1 MTAADNQPTESA
13 SASASEPGSATN
25 GDITHPVVLD
35 ASVITRLARE
45 LHSYPDAL
53 AFVDQYTAMLTD
65 RITAIHTELTGP
77 GTDDQ
82 LSALLSLHASSAMTG
97 ATQLHHT
104 TQQAITALTTGT
116 PPAHYAQTLHQ
127 RLTLEADGFITAYTR
142 FRTQAPGNKGHK
154 GRA

>member
-1 MTAADNQPTESA
+1 MTAADNEPTESA

-35 ASVITRLARE
+35 VSVITRLARE
-45 LHSYPDAL
+45 LQSYPDAL
-53 AFVDQYTAMLTD
+53 AFVDQYTAMLND

-77 GTDDQ
+77 ATDDQ

-104 TQQAITALTTGT
+104 TDEALAVLTTGT
-116 PPAHYAQTLHQ
+116 RPAHYAQTLHQ
-127 RLTLEADGFITAYTR
+127 RLTLEADSFIAAYTR
-142 FRTQAPGNKGHK
+142 FRTQGTGHN
-154 GRA
+154 RA